1 MANELNIGV
10 KFGAEGIP
18 EVSKSI
24 SQLDAQLKRFQKGLN
39 TATGVDSIARL
50 NRAIA
55 ETKTRMENLQK
66 FTGDAGKGFGKV
78 VAGSNQATNALTNL
92 SRIAQDAPFGFIGIT
107 NNINPLLESFQRL
120 KAETGSTKTALSA
133 LGSSLLGAGGLGLA
147 VGIGSALLTVFGDK
161 LFGIGAASKK
171 AKDDADELAKTIR
184 SIGEIQAEAT
194 GGAQGQIAQVNALVA
209 VVSDTT
215 VAYEQRKNALEEL
228 RDVNKAY
235 FGDIQLED
243 AATGK
248 LTKTIDE
255 YTKALL
261 SQAIVKAFVN
271 EIANVAVAAA
281 KADADLKKMTNAV
294 DKAKKAVL
302 TARDNKPI
310 FGGGREGTAETA
322 AEAEANSKLIEAF
335 KVQQTQRAKVTELI
349 EQQVILQGALNKA
362 QLEAV
367 NFKSLDTPK
376 SVKEVDLL
384 KKRLDALE
392 KIKDATRDIF
402 TITDLEEQIFDLKV
416 KITLRDAA
424 KNGLSKEETDLAIQ
438 GFKNQ
443 LTDAFNREA
452 LALEA
457 IPKVKVA
464 DVEMVPF
471 DSGKIESEIAK
482 ATGLDKNIPIQTDRQ
497 VRIKLLGIEFVEA
510 EEQAK
515 AAVEK
520 LKSVILNST
529 VGALSDTANLFGE
542 TLGAIFSGEGLG
554 SAVAKAAEGLLR
566 ILGGALQAIGQQ
578 IIATSALVETLK
590 QALNNLFGPGGTQI
604 GFAVGAALIGLG
616 GLLKNLKLP
625 AFAGG
630 VNNFGGGLAIV
641 GERGPE
647 LVNLPRGSD
656 VIPNH
661 MIGNGQVN
669 VTLQPSLTYDRRGLV
684 VAIQQV
690 LESNSRMGGATL

>member
-39 TATGVDSIARL
+39 TGTGVDSIARL

-66 FTGDAGKGFGKV
+66 FTGDAGKGFGKL

-120 KAETGSTKTALSA
+120 KAETGSTKTAISA
-133 LGSSLLGAGGLGLA
+133 LGASLLGAGGLGLA

-171 AKDDADELAKTIR
+171 AKDDAEELAQTIR
-184 SIGEIQAEAT
+184 DIALVQGEAT
-194 GGAQGQIAQVNALVA
+194 AGVQGQIATVNALA
-209 VVSDTT
+209 AAVSDSNRPY
-215 VAYEQRKNALEEL
+215 AERKRALDEL
-228 RDVNKAY
+228 KEINKAY
-235 FGDIQLED
+235 FGDLKLED
-243 AATGK
+243 AATGA
-248 LTKTIDE
+248 LAKTVGE
-255 YTKALL
+255 YTKALVAN
-261 SQAIVKAFVN
+261 AIVKKFAD
-271 EIANVAVAAA
+271 EISNVALAATKADIELSKATQKLTNAEKDLA
-281 KADADLKKMTNAV
+281 KARRESRPT
-294 DKAKKAVL
+294 
-302 TARDNKPI
+302 
-310 FGGGREGTAETA
+310 GREGTGVSAE
-322 AEAEANSKLIEAF
+322 EAEANEKLIETF
-335 KVQQTQRAKVTELI
+335 KEQRAQREKVTDLLD
-349 EQQVILQGALNKA
+349 QQVLLTDKLNKA
-362 QLEAV
+362 QLEALK
-367 NFKSLDTPK
+367 FKDLDTPDK
-376 SVKEVDLL
+376 GKTEVDLL

-392 KIKDATRDIF
+392 KIKDATKDIF
-402 TITDLEEQIFDLKV
+402 TITDLGEQIFDLKV

-457 IPKVKVA
+457 IPKVKVT
-464 DVEMVPF
+464 DVEMAPLP
-471 DSGKIESEIAK
+471 SGKIESEIAK
-482 ATGLDKNIPIQTDRQ
+482 ATGLDKNIPIPTDRQ

-520 LKSVILNST
+520 LKSTILNAT

-542 TLGAIFSGEGLG
+542 TLGAILSGEGIG
-554 SAVAKAAEGLLR
+554 STIAKAAEGLLR

-578 IIATSALVETLK
+578 IIATSALVEALK
-590 QALNNLFGPGGTQI
+590 KALNNLFGPGGTQI

-630 VNNFGGGLAIV
+630 VKNFSGGLAIV

-669 VTLQPSLTYDRRGLV
+669 VTLQPSLTFDRRGLV